1 MVPSDLKLAIYKGK
15 GVKNDPGNYRP
26 ISVIPTLAKIIEK
39 SVKAQLISYF
49 VNNSVLSTCQT
60 AYIKNHST
68 QTALHN
74 LLDTCYRNINKGEIN
89 ILTMLDLSKGF
100 DVINRDILLY
110 KLSKYGVSESSL
122 NWFASYLSERY
133 QYVCV
138 NQNNSEMVPV
148 KSGVPQGTVLGPILF
163 LIYMNDFDTICDRE
177 FTTIYADD
185 ISTGCH
191 SKTSFEL
198 ELQMNKHLS
207 NIGSWF
213 QDNRLII
220 SPNKSNFMLI
230 GSRHAIDNTPDI
242 KISLN
247 GINIKRSHSSKLL
260 GIYVDETLNFK
271 ENTHHLVSKISN
283 KIGILHRLRQV
294 LPQKALNQIY
304 LTSIQPLF
312 DYCITVWGP
321 SSKTNVNTIQRLQ
334 NRCARAVT
342 GDFSFETS
350 VSYLI
355 KSLGWMT
362 IQERLHYFTSCLM
375 YRCLNGISPRYLTD
389 HFQYVYEYHKYN
401 TRAATTCSDLQ
412 VPKSN
417 AFIFK
422 HSLHYHGSKTWN
434 QLPLYIR
441 QSNNLMSFK
450 KALKNTYNE
459 TILD

>member
-1 MVPSDLKLAIYKGK
+1 MWRTIKQCLPSKNKSTSSTDIECSDFNEYFSKIGECLTDHFGDVTYPPFDITINSSFEFFEIKPDFILAELLKLSSHPKIDFLKFDNKLLRLSAPLIAPLIAHIFNLSLCSGLVPSDLKLASVTPIYKGK

-49 VNNSVLSTCQT
+49 VNNSLLSTCQS

-122 NWFASYLSERY
+122 NWFASYLLERY

-198 ELQMNKHLS
+198 
-207 NIGSWF
+207 
-213 QDNRLII
+213 
-220 SPNKSNFMLI
+220 
-230 GSRHAIDNTPDI
+230 T
-242 KISLN
+242 
-247 GINIKRSHSSKLL
+247 
-260 GIYVDETLNFK
+260 T
-271 ENTHHLVSKISN
+271 
-283 KIGILHRLRQV
+283 
-294 LPQKALNQIY
+294 
-304 LTSIQPLF
+304 
-312 DYCITVWGP
+312 
-321 SSKTNVNTIQRLQ
+321 TN
-334 NRCARAVT
+334 
-342 GDFSFETS
+342 E
-350 VSYLI
+350 
-355 KSLGWMT
+355 
-362 IQERLHYFTSCLM
+362 
-375 YRCLNGISPRYLTD
+375 
-389 HFQYVYEYHKYN
+389 
-401 TRAATTCSDLQ
+401 
-412 VPKSN
+412 
-417 AFIFK
+417 
-422 HSLHYHGSKTWN
+422 
-434 QLPLYIR
+434 
-441 QSNNLMSFK
+441 
-450 KALKNTYNE
+450 
-459 TILD
+459 

>member
-1 MVPSDLKLAIYKGK
+1 
-15 GVKNDPGNYRP
+15 
-26 ISVIPTLAKIIEK
+26 
-39 SVKAQLISYF
+39 
-49 VNNSVLSTCQT
+49 
-60 AYIKNHST
+60 
-68 QTALHN
+68 
-74 LLDTCYRNINKGEIN
+74 
-89 ILTMLDLSKGF
+89 MLDLSKGF

-122 NWFASYLSERY
+122 NWFTSDLSESY

-148 KSGVPQGTVLGPILF
+148 KSGVPQGTVLGPIL
-163 LIYMNDFDTICDRE
+163 LIIYMNDFDTICDRE

-191 SKTSFEL
+191 SKISFEV

-213 QDNRLII
+213 QNNRLIK
-220 SPNKSNFMLI
+220 SPIKSNFMLI

-247 GINIKRSHSSKLL
+247 GINIKRSHSSKQL
-260 GIYVDETLNFK
+260 GIYVDETYLLVLYY
-271 ENTHHLVSKISN
+271 THHLVSKISN

-312 DYCITVWGP
+312 DYNITVWGT

-334 NRCARAVT
+334 NRCACAVI

-362 IQERLHYFTSCLM
+362 IKTPLLYFLLDVQVLKWYFS
-375 YRCLNGISPRYLTD
+375 
-389 HFQYVYEYHKYN
+389 
-401 TRAATTCSDLQ
+401 Q
-412 VPKSN
+412 VPYCPFS
-417 AFIFK
+417 IC
-422 HSLHYHGSKTWN
+422 
-434 QLPLYIR
+434 I
-441 QSNNLMSFK
+441 
-450 KALKNTYNE
+450 
-459 TILD
+459 